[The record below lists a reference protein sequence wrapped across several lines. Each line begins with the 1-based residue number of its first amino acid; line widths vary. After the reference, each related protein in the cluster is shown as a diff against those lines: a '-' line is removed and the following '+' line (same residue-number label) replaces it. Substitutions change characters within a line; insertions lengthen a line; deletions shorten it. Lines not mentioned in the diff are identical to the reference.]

1 MAITKNTTRVYQ
13 IFKDES
19 ATHTAL
25 PPLVVPDFLFAFDED
40 VELAGV
46 FVDPTTSDVD
56 GLEVFSDDT
65 SYSMDDYSFETITY
79 KGQPYEF
86 KIFGFTGI

>member
-40 VELAGV
+40 QPLEGV
-46 FVDPTTSDVD
+46 FADGTLSTNDV
-56 GLEVFSDDT
+56 LEVFSDNTLYDMSDFGT
-65 SYSMDDYSFETITY
+65 AVIPFKGVPYTFET
-79 KGQPYEF
+79 F
-86 KIFGFTGI
+86 DFSLR